1 MEMAIMSREIAGG
14 QPVRNKPAIG
24 EIINL
29 IRRLQMAQKSYH
41 IFINGKGYPAVGYQI
56 APVFFNYEKPNGEL
70 VYIPWTVI
78 ESVRLD
84 KHWLA
89 LLKKRQA
96 EEERQ
101 RNPKV
106 QIPGHPVIPFDPN
119 GPKS

>member
-1 MEMAIMSREIAGG
+1 MSE
-14 QPVRNKPAIG
+14 KT
-24 EIINL
+24 
-29 IRRLQMAQKSYH
+29 KSYK
-41 IFINGKGYPAVGYQI
+41 IFIDDIGHDAVGYQI
-56 APVFFNYEKPNGEL
+56 APVFFNYESPNGEL
-70 VYIPWTVI
+70 VYVPWAAI

-101 RNPKV
+101 RNPK
-106 QIPGHPVIPFDPN
+106 IDLAPHPVIPFNPN

>member
-1 MEMAIMSREIAGG
+1 MSE
-14 QPVRNKPAIG
+14 KT
-24 EIINL
+24 
-29 IRRLQMAQKSYH
+29 KSYK
-41 IFINGKGYPAVGYQI
+41 IFIDDIGHDAVGYQI
-56 APVFFNYEKPNGEL
+56 APVFFNYERPNGEL
-70 VYIPWTVI
+70 VYVPWTAI

-106 QIPGHPVIPFDPN
+106 NLAPDPILPFNPN
-119 GPKS
+119 GPKK